1 MDPMKA
7 AAEWF
12 RSKVFRDEAIAP
24 RPPRP
29 AERVPS
35 MLRAARSLESGIHH
49 SWQSREALFMKQGK
63 LLANYEDDYDYRGS
77 AVCYYPTYQSL
88 TNQQLRG
95 YFSWRTKLRGGDVR
109 ETSLSFAFLYIY
121 ELINQIGVTDPMDGY
136 RRLESFRDAY
146 GRIDSRILSYLDRW
160 LVDYVIYYG
169 LDREL
174 LSGAPQVLRE
184 RNIAALEHIQER
196 DAAGIMDAVRGLSGW
211 LGRSKFYAE
220 YQDDMGRVIVR
231 VLRRMSAHYAARCKK
246 TMVEQYFGSRVQYQ
260 VRLFDT
266 AVFCDPLKR
275 RNYEYA
281 VDEQC
286 AYSCKDGLW
295 FAQKRI
301 AAPSSSGKLDD
312 LLKTI
317 DSVLRQEFGYP
328 HPVKAKTETKW
339 IVRLIQEEVQSL
351 SAEKKAAEER
361 KITIDYAQLTKIRRD
376 AATTREKLIVEE
388 EMDAP
393 EEEPAPQE
401 SKQPQEPEQLR
412 LFPAEEYGGG
422 EPEQARPLPAGEPG
436 GGADSLLSPAEYRLL
451 QCLLYG
457 GDTGWVQGE
466 GFLLSVLVD
475 GINEKLYDTFLDTV
489 LDDTPRLIDDY
500 IDDLKEMVHP

>member
-24 RPPRP
+24 RPPRTT
-29 AERVPS
+29 ERVPS
-35 MLRAARSLESGIHH
+35 LLCAARSLENGIHH

-63 LLANYEDDYDYRGS
+63 LLANYEDDYDYHGS

-136 RRLESFRDAY
+136 RRLERFRDAY

-160 LVDYVIYYG
+160 LVDYVVYYG

-174 LSGAPQVLRE
+174 LSGAPQVVRD
-184 RNIAALEHIQER
+184 RSVAVLEHIRER
-196 DAAGIMDAVRGLSGW
+196 DAAEIMDAVRGLSSW

-220 YQDDMGRVIVR
+220 YQDDMDRVIVR
-231 VLRRMSAHYAARCKK
+231 VLRRVSAHYAARCKK
-246 TMVEQYFGSRVQYQ
+246 TMVEQYFGSHVQFQ

-281 VDEQC
+281 VDGQC
-286 AYSCKDGLW
+286 AYSCRDGLW
-295 FAQKRI
+295 FARKRV
-301 AAPSSSGKLDD
+301 APGSGGKLDD

-317 DSVLRQEFGYP
+317 DSALRQEFDYP

-339 IVRLIQEEVQSL
+339 ILRLIQEEVQSL

-376 AATTREKLIVEE
+376 AAATREKLIVEE

-393 EEEPAPQE
+393 EEEPALQ
-401 SKQPQEPEQLR
+401 QPQRPAGPEQMQ
-412 LFPAEEYGGG
+412 LFPAEE
-422 EPEQARPLPAGEPG
+422 PG
-436 GGADSLLSPAEYRLL
+436 GGAPGQAEPLPAEEPGGAGDSPLTPAEYRLL
-451 QCLLYG
+451 RCLLHG
-457 GDTGWVQGE
+457 GDIGWVQGE
-466 GFLLSVLVD
+466 GYLLSVLVD
-475 GINEKLYDTFLDTV
+475 GVNEKLYDTFLDCV
-489 LDDTPRLIDDY
+489 LDDTPRVVEDY